1 VAIGALSQSGCE
13 LVIPALKTR
22 GATETTTGCP
32 FCGVGCGQV
41 VPSRDGAV
49 INVEGAAVTRNQGQ
63 VTMRGG
69 DIVLARIVVSS
80 VGWCRLVRSRFYLHR
95 FQRTGE
101 VEHRDQ
107 AQARHRHPR
116 A

>member
-1 VAIGALSQSGCE
+1 VAIGALSQARCE
-13 LVIPALKTR
+13 LVISALKTR
-22 GATETTTGCP
+22 GATETTAVCP

-41 VPSRDGAV
+41 VSSRDGAV
-49 INVEGAAVTRNQGQ
+49 INIEGAAVTRDQGQ
-63 VTMRGG
+63 VTMRSR
-69 DIVLARIVVSS
+69 DIVLARMVGPS